1 VDKAKTIL
9 FNTLMIQTIT
19 PALLKRIALLSMLLL
34 TIATLGNA
42 VANKLP
48 HSVADKEHIESI
60 TSTDCTTCES
70 AMWLDAPCANEGD
83 NTHDHNHQS
92 QHHCQ
97 SSSLFLTN
105 ISSAITNSINS
116 VQFSDYT
123 AVFSLN
129 PTAPH
134 TRPPKSIS

>member
-1 VDKAKTIL
+1 MDKPNAIS
-9 FNTLMIQTIT
+9 FNTSMIQTIK

-34 TIATLGNA
+34 TIATLGNIA
-42 VANKLP
+42 ANKLP
-48 HSVADKEHIESI
+48 HSVGDKEHIEST
-60 TSTDCTTCES
+60 TSTDCTTCEN
-70 AMWLDAPCANEGD
+70 AMWLDAPCGNEGK

-97 SSSLFLTN
+97 SSNLFFTY
-105 ISSAITNSINS
+105 IGSAITNPINS

-123 AVFSLN
+123 AVFSHN

-134 TRPPKSIS
+134 TRPPISIS